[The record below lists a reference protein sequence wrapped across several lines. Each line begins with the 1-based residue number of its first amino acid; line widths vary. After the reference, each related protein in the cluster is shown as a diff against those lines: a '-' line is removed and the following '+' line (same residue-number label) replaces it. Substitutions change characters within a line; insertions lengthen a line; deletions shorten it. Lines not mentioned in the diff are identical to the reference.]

1 MKNPLSYAGVDYGC
15 KRRVTFTAVGLATI
29 VQETAVSSTPE
40 NQSSLRLRFATVGR
54 SGVSRWLG
62 PSVAPT
68 QLPVLER
75 TPTVGTWILELD
87 TRS

>member
-15 KRRVTFTAVGLATI
+15 KRRVTFTAVGWANDCARDSCF
-29 VQETAVSSTPE
+29 EHSR